1 MEEGWKM
8 ELRRC
13 TKPLNLVRDA
23 VSDARL
29 FIPFYLT
36 LEYELLRLVW
46 KLMVR
51 VIVYQIVLVL
61 RPKERK

>member
-1 MEEGWKM
+1 MENGIETMYETLKSYTRCCV
-8 ELRRC
+8 RRK
-13 TKPLNLVRDA
+13 TF
-23 VSDARL
+23 

-51 VIVYQIVLVL
+51 VIVYQIVLIL